1 MQEQYYNLPMVRE
14 NFVSRNI
21 KKIFQGFA
29 YIKRKKRKKRNQKR
43 AQILARRSNLNNNY
57 TETVSVSGVHQ
68 KIDIYEFQAMY
79 KRGEIPIENMNED
92 QKYALIKLFEMQ
104 NEKLRETI
112 AIHKK
117 NTEAYNN
124 EVERLKKEL
133 DIIG

>member
-21 KKIFQGFA
+21 KKIFQGFFN
-29 YIKRKKRKKRNQKR
+29 IRRKKRDQKR
-43 AQILARRSNLNNNY
+43 AQILAKRSNLNY
-57 TETVSVSGVHQ
+57 VEPVAMLETHQ
-68 KIDIYEFQAMY
+68 RIDIYEFQAMY

-104 NEKLRETI
+104 NERLKETI
-112 AIHKK
+112 AMHRK

-133 DIIG
+133 EIIG

>member
-21 KKIFQGFA
+21 KKLFQGFFN
-29 YIKRKKRKKRNQKR
+29 IKRKKRDQKR
-43 AQILARRSNLNNNY
+43 AQILAKRANSNY
-57 TETVSVSGVHQ
+57 TETVTMTGAHQ

-79 KRGEIPIENMNED
+79 KRGEVPIENMNED

-104 NEKLRETI
+104 NERLRETI
-112 AIHKK
+112 LIHKK

-133 DIIG
+133 DIIR